1 LVSSHIHKIKL
12 ILCINDVFKKSE
24 MANSKHAHIRY
35 NILDYCFRN
44 KSFTFNELLSFL
56 NEKIAELYP
65 GEGISTRTLRDDIKV
80 FRDKDNGFA
89 TPLPEN
95 IRILRYTEPNF
106 SIAQKPL
113 LAYEQYL
120 IAAAQQLLERFEN
133 HPKYNRLAEALIKF
147 QDDEEE
153 NDISKTLFYDSN
165 EEYKGIK
172 HLKPLYLAIK
182 KKQVLQ
188 ITFKGFQDDIATTFE
203 FHPHILK
210 QYNNRWFVFGLNKTN
225 EIKEWS
231 IPLDE
236 RLLKFEVIEDA
247 IYIETKV
254 DWETFFRT
262 MVGVVRPKDAEIVKV
277 VLRFYNGRE
286 KYFKTKP
293 FQPDYEEFFEEDKQD
308 QVWFET
314 IINKELVQQIL
325 SYGEDVEVL
334 EPMELKEQVRAHA
347 NSMNTYYLK

>member
-1 LVSSHIHKIKL
+1 
-12 ILCINDVFKKSE
+12 

-44 KSFTFNELLSFL
+44 RSFTFSELLSFV
-56 NEKIAELYP
+56 NEKIAEIYP
-65 GEGISTRTLRDDIKV
+65 GEGISIRTLREDIKV
-80 FRDKDNGFA
+80 FRNKDKGFGA
-89 TPLPEN
+89 PLPEN
-95 IRILRYTEPNF
+95 IRILRYTDSNF

-120 IAAAQQLLERFEN
+120 IEASQQLLERFEN

-182 KKQVLQ
+182 KKQVLK
-188 ITFKGFQDDIATTFE
+188 ITFEGFQDDIAITFE

-236 RLLKFEVIEDA
+236 RLIKFEVIEDA
-247 IYIETKV
+247 IYIETDL

-262 MVGVVRPKDAEIVKV
+262 MVGVVRPRDAEIVKV
-277 VLRFYNGRE
+277 VLRFHNGRE
-286 KYFKTKP
+286 NYFKTKP

-314 IINKELVQQIL
+314 ILNKELVQQIL
-325 SYGEDVEVL
+325 SYGKDLEVL
-334 EPMELKEQVRAHA
+334 APNNLIRAMKDHA
-347 NSMNTYYLK
+347 EMMQNYYL

>member
-1 LVSSHIHKIKL
+1 
-12 ILCINDVFKKSE
+12 
-24 MANSKHAHIRY
+24 MANSKHAHVRY
-35 NILDYCFRN
+35 NMLDYCFRN
-44 KSFTFNELLSFL
+44 KSFTFNELLSFV
-56 NEKIAELYP
+56 NEKIAENYP
-65 GEGISTRTLRDDIKV
+65 GEGISIRTLREDIKV
-80 FRDKDNGFA
+80 FRNKDKGFGA
-89 TPLPEN
+89 PLPEN

-113 LAYEQYL
+113 LPYEHYL
-120 IAAAQQLLERFEN
+120 IDASQQLLERFEN
-133 HPKYNRLAEALIKF
+133 HPKYNKISEALIKF
-147 QDDEEE
+147 QDGEEE
-153 NDISKTLFYDSN
+153 NETSKILFYDSN

-188 ITFKGFQDDIATTFE
+188 VTFKGFQDKITSTFE

-210 QYNNRWFVFGLNKTN
+210 QYNNRWFVFGLNNTVGIN
-225 EIKEWS
+225 EWS

-236 RLLKFEVIEDA
+236 RLIKFEVIEDA
-247 IYIETKV
+247 TNIETEV

-286 KYFKTKP
+286 SYFKTKP
-293 FQPDYEEFFEEDKQD
+293 FQPDFEEFFEDDKQD

-325 SYGEDVEVL
+325 SYGQDIEVLAPNNLIRAMKGHVEV
-334 EPMELKEQVRAHA
+334 MRNH
-347 NSMNTYYLK
+347 YL